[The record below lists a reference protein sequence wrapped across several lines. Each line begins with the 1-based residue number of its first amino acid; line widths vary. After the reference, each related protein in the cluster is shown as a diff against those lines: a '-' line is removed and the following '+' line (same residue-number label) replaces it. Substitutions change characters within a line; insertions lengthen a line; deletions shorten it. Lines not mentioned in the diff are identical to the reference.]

1 MQGTPL
7 NNLSITIFV
16 SHKARI
22 LCRQT
27 RDTIGNT
34 GRISYSHV
42 QAIVRFGLF
51 CWCYSGWM
59 EMVKQTEK
67 DTVLV
72 GGGNG
77 GLRISE
83 GGWVGGGD

>member
-1 MQGTPL
+1 
-7 NNLSITIFV
+7 
-16 SHKARI
+16 
-22 LCRQT
+22 
-27 RDTIGNT
+27 
-34 GRISYSHV
+34 
-42 QAIVRFGLF
+42 
-51 CWCYSGWM
+51 
-59 EMVKQTEK
+59 MVKQTER